1 MLAVDCVQSLYSDE
15 QIIAADEDAH
25 VPAHANNLNI
35 IIIIIIIIA
44 KNTVLMTI
52 HQNVNCCH
60 ILAAETIASRQ

>member
-15 QIIAADEDAH
+15 QIIAADADAR
-25 VPAHANNLNI
+25 VPAHVNNLNI
-35 IIIIIIIIA
+35 IIVIIIIA

-52 HQNVNCCH
+52 YQNVNCCD